1 MQATAP
7 TLTKQEVQQLLT
19 ILTGKSSSEQ
29 RRHPRHRVAQPVW
42 VKRFAQSERKRN
54 ELFKVMLTDA
64 SRRGVGFLSKRIFQA
79 GESFVVPLRFAEG
92 GGTLVLCKAR
102 FCRTT
107 ESGHY
112 RIGAEFAATVPDP
125 EGKAKIPVEWIPD

>member
-7 TLTKQEVQQLLT
+7 SLSKQEVQQLLA
-19 ILTGKSSSEQ
+19 ILTGKDSVEN

-42 VKRFAQSERKRN
+42 VKRFAQSQRKRH

-64 SRRGVGFLSKRIFQA
+64 SRRGVGLLSKRIFQT
-79 GESFVVPLRFAEG
+79 GESFVVPLRYAEG
-92 GGTLVLCKAR
+92 GGSLVLCRTR
-102 FCRTT
+102 FCRST

-112 RIGAEFAATVPDP
+112 RVGAEFAATIPDP
-125 EGKAKIPVEWIPD
+125 DGKTRIPVEWIPD